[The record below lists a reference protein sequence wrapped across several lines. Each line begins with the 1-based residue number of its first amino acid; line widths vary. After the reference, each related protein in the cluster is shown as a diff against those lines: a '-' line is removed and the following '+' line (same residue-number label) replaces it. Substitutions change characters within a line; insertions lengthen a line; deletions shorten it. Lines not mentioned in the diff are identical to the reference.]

1 VPLLLGHRGARLP
14 NLPEN
19 TFAAFDFCLAAGC
32 DGFEFDVRL
41 TADSR
46 LIVCHGS
53 KLCSREV
60 AQTTFEALSKAWQ
73 QKIVPRFAHE
83 FPSGAEIGVSTLESV
98 LERYAKRAFLD
109 IELKTSGLEVATLNA
124 LRQYPPQRGYVV
136 SSFLPEVLRTL
147 HGLDPVVPLGL
158 ICEKPRQLKLW
169 QELPVAFVIP
179 NTKLVTRDLIQILQA
194 ATKKVIV
201 WTVNRERYLQRFASF
216 GVDGIVSDDPQVM
229 RRALGSDVI

>member
-1 VPLLLGHRGARLP
+1 MPLLLGHRGARLP

-60 AQTTFEALSKAWQ
+60 AQTTFEALSKAWR

-98 LERYAKRAFLD
+98 LLPPV
-109 IELKTSGLEVATLNA
+109 SVA
-124 LRQYPPQRGYVV
+124 
-136 SSFLPEVLRTL
+136 RT
-147 HGLDPVVPLGL
+147 
-158 ICEKPRQLKLW
+158 
-169 QELPVAFVIP
+169 
-179 NTKLVTRDLIQILQA
+179 
-194 ATKKVIV
+194 
-201 WTVNRERYLQRFASF
+201 
-216 GVDGIVSDDPQVM
+216 
-229 RRALGSDVI
+229 